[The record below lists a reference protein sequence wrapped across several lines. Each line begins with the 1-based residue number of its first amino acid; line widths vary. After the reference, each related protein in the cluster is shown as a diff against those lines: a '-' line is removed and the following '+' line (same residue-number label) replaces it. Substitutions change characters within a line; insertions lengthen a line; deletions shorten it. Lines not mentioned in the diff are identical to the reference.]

1 MNDLRFQSLIH
12 FFPPSDPEGRKC
24 AEVQEAATL
33 ADSYRAKTMG
43 PTRALLPNHSPP
55 SGSVRPPIVDNQ
67 HFTIPVPAV
76 PAVDEFP
83 IAPPDGPSF
92 WGKTFATSR
101 LTCRSLSFRVS
112 HVNCDRDVAFFSFLA
127 DSPSC
132 TPHAPFLS
140 HCKLGGLVHRRP
152 HRSPD
157 RTHRVRFSRGPI
169 C

>member
-1 MNDLRFQSLIH
+1 MNDLRFQSFFH
-12 FFPPSDPEGRKC
+12 FFPPTDPEGRKC
-24 AEVQEAATL
+24 AEVQETATP
-33 ADSYRAKTMG
+33 AESYRTTTMG

-55 SGSVRPPIVDNQ
+55 SGSVRPPIVDNPY
-67 HFTIPVPAV
+67 FTNPVPVV

-83 IAPPDGPSF
+83 IAPPDGPST
-92 WGKTFATSR
+92 WGETFATSR

-112 HVNCDRDVAFFSFLA
+112 HVNCERDVAFISFPA

-132 TPHAPFLS
+132 TSHASILPHRKP
-140 HCKLGGLVHRRP
+140 GGLVHRGP
-152 HRSPD
+152 HRSSH